1 MSSELRPTT
10 EQLTAAQADALLV
23 RVYRGTGDDDMDWLE
38 GYVVAIGRRWLLL
51 ARVSNDIWLTGW
63 SAVRLRDVSVVEPR
77 ANARFT
83 TEALRRREQWP
94 LPPVPLDL
102 DLDSRRGLLSS
113 LVGSEVD
120 GEQVVALHPERRD
133 PDVCFVGVV
142 RGVSRHWVDL
152 LEVTIAAQWETG
164 TTKRAVEAITRVDI
178 AGGYESALRLVA
190 GPAPR

>member
-1 MSSELRPTT
+1 MSSDLRPTT
-10 EQLTAAQADALLV
+10 GQLTAAQADSLLV
-23 RVYRGTGDDDMDWLE
+23 RVYRGTGEDDMDWLE
-38 GYVVAIGRRWLLL
+38 GYVAAIGRRWLLM
-51 ARVSNDIWLTGW
+51 ARVTSDIWLSGW

-94 LPPVPLDL
+94 LPPVPLDV
-102 DLDSRRGLLSS
+102 DLNSRRGLLTS
-113 LVGSEVD
+113 LAGSE
-120 GEQVVALHPERRD
+120 EVVALHPERRD
-133 PDVCFVGVV
+133 PDVCFIGVV
-142 RGVSRHWVDL
+142 RGVGRHWVDL
-152 LEVTIAAQWETG
+152 LEVTIAAQWESG